1 MSNKSGLC
9 IGQVGIYFYFYNL
22 LLLLLLFVRLVTLL
36 VLLHEVFIDSQ
47 ISSVSII
54 FSPSVFLLD
63 ALISWPKKLNITFM
77 VLFMLRS
84 CMGENI

>member
-1 MSNKSGLC
+1 MSNKSGSC

-22 LLLLLLFVRLVTLL
+22 LLLFFVRLVTLL

-77 VLFMLRS
+77 VIVMLRS
-84 CMGENI
+84 CMVKNI

>member
-1 MSNKSGLC
+1 MSNKSGSC

-22 LLLLLLFVRLVTLL
+22 LLLFFVRLVTLL

-47 ISSVSII
+47 ISSASII

-63 ALISWPKKLNITFM
+63 ALISWPKKLNINFM
-77 VLFMLRS
+77 VIVMPRS